1 MNFNHLVPKHE
12 MVRECTRGEH
22 SYYPSGRIEA
32 MIGGSI
38 AVGFR
43 CKKCSAGATSFLV
56 AEEYGTY
63 RNVIENYI
71 ESKGV

>member
-1 MNFNHLVPKHE
+1 MNFNHLIPKHE
-12 MVRECTRGEH
+12 MLRECARGTH
-22 SYYPSGRIEA
+22 SYYPSGHIEA

-38 AVGFR
+38 AVRFR
-43 CKKCSAGATSFLV
+43 CKKCGGAVTSFLL
-56 AEEYGTY
+56 AEEYGTH